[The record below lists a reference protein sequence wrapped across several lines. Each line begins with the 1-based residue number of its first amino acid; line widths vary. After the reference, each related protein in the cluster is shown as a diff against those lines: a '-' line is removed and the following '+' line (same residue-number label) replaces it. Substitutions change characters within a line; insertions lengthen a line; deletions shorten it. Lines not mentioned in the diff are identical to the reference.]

1 MRRIALLVSL
11 MMVAAAC
18 ASSPQTETADGSA
31 DSTASTTPG
40 PSDNAGAQGDT
51 PAPGESVDL
60 FPRPEGPIAPDF
72 TMALASGESFTLSG
86 EQKPIYMI
94 FWAEW

>member
-1 MRRIALLVSL
+1 MRRFALLISL

-18 ASSPQTETADGSA
+18 ASSPQTEAVDASA
-31 DSTASTTPG
+31 NSPAATTP
-40 PSDNAGAQGDT
+40 A
-51 PAPGESVDL
+51 APGESVDL
-60 FPRPEGPIAPDF
+60 FPRPEGPLAPDF